1 MKTFHRITSISLAG
15 LALAAA
21 SVAFAHQGMGNDAGP
36 GMKGQRHGAMQGG
49 RHGPASAEATGA
61 RLTTLKTELGITAAQ
76 ESAWQSYAGVVQQH
90 AQAREAMRA
99 QMQSTMQA
107 HTPGSGPTAEM
118 AAHRDSMQ
126 KQRAQF
132 QAERETARN
141 ALLAVLSP
149 EQQAKAATL
158 LQAGGGQRMA
168 QQRGHMD
175 GHKGDHKGG
184 GQGEH
189 GHRSPRGQRAGC

>member
-1 MKTFHRITSISLAG
+1 MKTIHRITSITLAG

-21 SVAFAHQGMGNDAGP
+21 GVAFAHPGMGNDAGP
-36 GMKGQRHGAMQGG
+36 GMKGQRHGAVQGG

-61 RLTTLKTELGITAAQ
+61 RLATLKAELGITPAQ
-76 ESAWQSYAGVVQQH
+76 ESAWQAYAGVVQQH
-90 AQAREAMRA
+90 AQAREAMRT
-99 QMQSTMQA
+99 QMQATMQA

-118 AAHRDSMQ
+118 AAHRDAMQ

-132 QAERETARN
+132 QADRDAARQ
-141 ALLAVLSP
+141 ALVAVLGP

-158 LQAGGGQRMA
+158 LQPGGGQHMA
-168 QQRGHMD
+168 QRRGQMD
-175 GHKGDHKGG
+175 GHTRDHKGG

-189 GHRSPRGQRAGC
+189 GHRSMGGQRAGC